1 VNSARS
7 LWCKSLV
14 DYSVNNGCIIL
25 RLLKLIYEKYGCR
38 YIEHHEINQYYVLH
52 FRTFHMKSIIQKI
65 GIKAAIMKIIF
76 IGILSSLT
84 LIGCATTSQ
93 YKAKLDT
100 LVGQP
105 EADLLEKWGKPTGR
119 YKDENGDEV
128 IAYIRTREFIMP
140 STPSY
145 AISTSSYS
153 GWGSMGGVSSQLQT
167 SSTAIAGGTIQ
178 LNCMTKFIMKN
189 GVVNSSTFKGN
200 GCTSRN

>member
-1 VNSARS
+1 MIWR
-7 LWCKSLV
+7 
-14 DYSVNNGCIIL
+14 
-25 RLLKLIYEKYGCR
+25 
-38 YIEHHEINQYYVLH
+38 
-52 FRTFHMKSIIQKI
+52 
-65 GIKAAIMKIIF
+65 
-76 IGILSSLT
+76 
-84 LIGCATTSQ
+84 TSQ

-128 IAYIRTREFIMP
+128 IAYIRSREVMMP
-140 STPSY
+140 STPAY
-145 AISTSSYS
+145 ALTATTYNS
-153 GWGSMGGVSSQLQT
+153 GGGMPGGSGTTQMQS
-167 SSTAIAGGTIQ
+167 SSTGTAGGTIQ